1 MTAATTPAAPVSF
14 GQRAATLRG
23 LGWTPRQADWLTL
36 VCLHSGVFLRSQY
49 QARYKV
55 TAAPATRFVSAL
67 VDAGV
72 VREAGL
78 LDRRGGRPTSIC
90 HVHSRPL
97 YRALGIED
105 NRHRRSAS
113 AEVTMRRL
121 LSLDYVLEHADLDWL
136 PTEPEKLAYFERLG
150 ISSDVLPHRLHRGP
164 GTDRPTLRH
173 FPLNLPIAGSG
184 ATTTFVHA
192 DPGGRRRL
200 QSDRIRSWV
209 TAHADLWEAL
219 RDGGGAVHIVAV
231 TRTVGAAAATA
242 AILETWRGPPAPPVP
257 RSEPDQQ
264 LVEAVELVKTT
275 ENIRPL
281 DRYGG
286 VIAAV
291 RAYRRI
297 LDREKAARW
306 PSKYIDASSTHV
318 AERLTPDA
326 LGL

>member
-1 MTAATTPAAPVSF
+1 MTIATAPAAPVSF

-23 LGWTPRQADWLTL
+23 LGWPPRQAEWLTL
-36 VCLHSGVFLRSQY
+36 VCLHSGVFVRSQY

-90 HVHSRPL
+90 RVHSRPL

-105 NRHRRSAS
+105 SRHRRSAS
-113 AEVTMRRL
+113 PEVTMRRL
-121 LSLDYVLEHADLDWL
+121 LSLDYVLEHPDLGWL
-136 PTEPEKLAYFERLG
+136 PTEPEKLAYFQRLG
-150 ISSDVLPHRLHRGP
+150 ISSTVLPHRLHRVP
-164 GTDRPTLRH
+164 GADRPTRRR

-231 TRTVGAAAATA
+231 TRTADAAAATA

-257 RSEPDQQ
+257 RSEADQQ
-264 LVEAVELVKTT
+264 LVDAVELVKTT
-275 ENIRPL
+275 EDTRPL
-281 DRYGG
+281 DKYGG
-286 VIAAV
+286 VMEGM

-306 PSKYIDASSTHV
+306 PFKYIDASSTHV
-318 AERLTPDA
+318 AQRLASDA
-326 LGL
+326 LAL

>member
-1 MTAATTPAAPVSF
+1 MTVATAPAAPVSF

-23 LGWTPRQADWLTL
+23 LGWTPRQAEWLTL
-36 VCLHSGVFLRSQY
+36 VCLHSGVFVRSQY

-67 VDAGV
+67 MDAGV

-113 AEVTMRRL
+113 PEVTVRRL
-121 LSLDYVLEHADLDWL
+121 LSLDYVLEHPDLGWL
-136 PTEPEKLAYFERLG
+136 PTEPEKLAYFQRLG
-150 ISSDVLPHRLHRGP
+150 ISSTVLPHRLHRDP
-164 GTDRPTLRH
+164 GADRPTPRR

-209 TAHADLWEAL
+209 TAHAGLWEAL

-231 TRTVGAAAATA
+231 TRTADAAAATA

-257 RSEPDQQ
+257 RSEADQQ
-264 LVEAVELVKTT
+264 LVDAVELVKTT
-275 ENIRPL
+275 EDTRPL
-281 DRYGG
+281 DKYGG
-286 VIAAV
+286 VMEGM

-306 PSKYIDASSTHV
+306 PFKYIDASSTHV
-318 AERLTPDA
+318 AQRLASDA
-326 LGL
+326 LAL